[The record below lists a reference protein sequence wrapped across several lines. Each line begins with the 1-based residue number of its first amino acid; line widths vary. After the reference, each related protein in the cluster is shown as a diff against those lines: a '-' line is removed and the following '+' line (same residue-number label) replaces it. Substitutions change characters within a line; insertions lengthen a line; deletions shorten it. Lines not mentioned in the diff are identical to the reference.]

1 MISKIRYTLRMLS
14 VGAKLSI
21 AFGMVLVLLGTI
33 TATGLFSLSSLTTS
47 NDQITQTA
55 QAKVDSAS
63 NLALQVGNLSAQ
75 QFEYILDDGKGRN
88 AFEATREE
96 VRNQV
101 QSLSQQASTDVQKAL
116 MRKMTSGM
124 DAFNEIDKEVWDSM
138 QLLKR
143 ARASELATGPG
154 RLAFGNLTHDA
165 DLFAQ
170 IARQE
175 QAIAITDFS
184 ATASTASAVMIG
196 VGLFAIAM
204 AGLFVFAIT
213 RTIRKPIVLIQEA
226 AQKAASGDLT
236 VYVETKSGDEI
247 GKLTH
252 SFNEMVA
259 SHRVLVEKLHEEAER
274 DSFGSQLIEAFEM
287 ADTQPEVLQIV
298 ERAMSSITSDMPIE
312 LLLSD
317 SSKAHLEPSAE
328 HPEAGAPGCPVG
340 SPFSCVAVRRGTHVV
355 FESSESLNACAMLR
369 EHDGNPCSAVCV
381 PVTFMGRALGVLHAT
396 GPHNQVPD
404 SDTVAKLT
412 TLATQ
417 AGARIGTV
425 RSFEKSQIQAST
437 DGLTGLIN
445 RRTLEGEVRSLKRR
459 GTQFTIVMADL
470 DHFKLLNDT
479 YGHEAGDKALR
490 TFSQIVKDNARDG
503 DITARFGGEE
513 FVMVFPETPM
523 DKAIACLDRL
533 RESLATTLA
542 SGDNPTFT
550 ASFGVTDSAS
560 ADTLEAMLKIA
571 DSALYEAKELGRNC
585 IVIGDPD
592 KVVAGNQANEYSP
605 KANKT
610 KAVVPKW
617 REESVE
623 DDPFTFTR
631 A

>member
-1 MISKIRYTLRMLS
+1 MISKIRYTLRRLS
-14 VGAKLSI
+14 VGAKLAF

-33 TATGLFSLSSLTTS
+33 TATGLVSLSSLTAS
-47 NDQITQTA
+47 NDNITQAA
-55 QAKVDSAS
+55 QAKVDAANS
-63 NLALQVGNLSAQ
+63 LALQVGNLSALQ
-75 QFEYILDDGKGRN
+75 YQYILNDGAGRDE
-88 AFEATREE
+88 FESTREE

-101 QSLSQQASTDVQKAL
+101 QALTQQATTDVQIAL

-124 DAFNEIDKEVWDSM
+124 DAFNDIDKEVWDSI
-138 QLLKR
+138 QSLKR
-143 ARASELATGPG
+143 TRATELATGPG

-165 DLFAQ
+165 DLFSQ
-170 IARQE
+170 IAKQE
-175 QAIAITDFS
+175 QNLAIKDFS

-196 VGLFAIAM
+196 VGLFAIAL
-204 AGLFVFAIT
+204 AGLFVFSIT

-226 AQKAASGDLT
+226 AQKAADGDLS
-236 VYVETKSGDEI
+236 VSVEVTSGDEI

-252 SFNEMVA
+252 SFNEMVS
-259 SHRVLVEKLHEEAER
+259 SHRVLVERLHDEAER

-298 ERAMSSITSDMPIE
+298 ERAMAVITSEMPVE

-328 HPEAGAPGCPVG
+328 NPIAGAPGCPVG

-369 EHDGNPCSAVCV
+369 DHVGHPCSAVCV

-396 GPHNQVPD
+396 GPNNVAPD
-404 SDTVAKLT
+404 KDTVAKLN

-445 RRTLEGEVRSLKRR
+445 RRTLESEVRSMQRH
-459 GTQFTIVMADL
+459 GTPFTIVMADL

-490 TFSQIVKDNARDG
+490 TFSQLVKENAREG
-503 DITARFGGEE
+503 DLTARFGGEE
-513 FVMVFPETPM
+513 FVLVFPETPM

-550 ASFGVTDSAS
+550 ASFGVTHSSEAS
-560 ADTLEAMLKIA
+560 TLEDMLKIA
-571 DSALYEAKELGRNC
+571 DSALYEAKENGRNC
-585 IVIGDPD
+585 IVVGDPD
-592 KVVAGNQANEYSP
+592 KVVAGNQANEHSP
-605 KANKT
+605 KVAKA

-617 REESVE
+617 RQDSVE